1 MLNMQYI
8 YWKEPTKLNL
18 PKKKIKI
25 KIEQKLTDL
34 QCTVF
39 LELIFAKKCVS
50 ERSSDFTIIRK
61 FVFAS

>member
-1 MLNMQYI
+1 MYLL
-8 YWKEPTKLNL
+8 KRTHKTELAE
-18 PKKKIKI
+18 KKIKI